1 MHGSPTNPSGYLR
14 LFEKRSTL
22 LPTMRV
28 LKSSTVM
35 DSRGTID
42 PFPEHFGFKGILR
55 RIVQMVKRHR
65 DIYFENADDSLQPIS
80 VILTT
85 LAAQAYE
92 FCVGKYVFDS
102 EFDVV
107 LAVVR
112 AMPYFIET
120 YLLHGKPQWRIA
132 NETTKGENFAEKWNL
147 YPERAAAFSEWH
159 GRVLTDVER
168 LVMLE
173 GSDRV
178 TESLAHAFGNQPV
191 RQMVKA
197 MAEEVNVARSDRT
210 LAVAPKIG
218 VVTGTTVAQRV
229 TPVRSNTFYG
239 RG

>member
-1 MHGSPTNPSGYLR
+1 MDITPSIPNAACRHGGESFLTRSCMHGSPTNPSGYLR

-22 LPTMRV
+22 LPTIRV

-120 YLLHGKPQWRIA
+120 YLLHGKPQ
-132 NETTKGENFAEKWNL
+132 
-147 YPERAAAFSEWH
+147 
-159 GRVLTDVER
+159 RVSPR
-168 LVMLE
+168 K
-173 GSDRV
+173 
-178 TESLAHAFGNQPV
+178 QP
-191 RQMVKA
+191 KA
-197 MAEEVNVARSDRT
+197 RT
-210 LAVAPKIG
+210 LREK
-218 VVTGTTVAQRV
+218 
-229 TPVRSNTFYG
+229 
-239 RG
+239 